1 MRFLALI
8 SGFLL
13 LAVVLLDAFQTIILP
28 RRPVGHLRIT
38 HLFFVLTWSP
48 WRAAVSLLR
57 SRAHREHLF
66 SVYGPLSLLILF
78 LLWALLLTA
87 GFAFVFFGLRIPF
100 HDAMLTSHSEWA
112 RLRSCLYVSG
122 TTLFTL
128 GLGDVTPQSHVA
140 RFLTVLEAGTG
151 LGFVALVIGY
161 VPVLYSSFSQ
171 REILVA
177 LLDARAGSPP
187 AAGELLLRHNFQG
200 GGQALR
206 RLLAEWERWCAEML
220 ETHISYPILCY
231 YRSQHDNQSWLASL
245 TTILDTCVL
254 LIALLDGEETRQAQ
268 LTFAIGRH
276 ILVDLGHVFSRE
288 AEEARL
294 REAPLV
300 RLEEG
305 EFGRLCSALR
315 ETGYTPSADREAS
328 RRLNALRKLYEPN
341 ACALADYLCVALPQ
355 WLPPS
360 AAETR
365 KTDAWTVMDGL
376 RSPEALASRMSRHV
390 SQQATAVN
398 LEAHDKENVAEETA

>member
-28 RRPVGHLRIT
+28 RRPVGYLRIT
-38 HLFFVLTWSP
+38 HLFFILTWSP

-57 SRAHREHLF
+57 SRAHREHFF
-66 SVYGPLSLLILF
+66 SVYGPLSLLVLF

-128 GLGDVTPQSHVA
+128 GLGDVLPQSHAA

-151 LGFVALVIGY
+151 LGFVALVSGS

-206 RLLAEWERWCAEML
+206 GLLAEWERWCAEML

-276 ILVDLGHVFSRE
+276 ILVDLCHVFSLE

-294 REAPLV
+294 REAPLG
-300 RLEEG
+300 RLAEG
-305 EFGRLCSALR
+305 EFGRLCGALQ
-315 ETGYTPSADREAS
+315 ETGYAPSADREAS

-341 ACALADYLCVALPQ
+341 ACALADYLRVALPH
-355 WLPPS
+355 WLPPL
-360 AAETR
+360 AEDTR

-376 RSPEALASRMSRHV
+376 RSPEALASRMTRHV

-398 LEAHDKENVAEETA
+398 LESHDEVAEETL